1 MDLLSY
7 LQDNYSSTSI
17 HGYYNM
23 IQRYLLAMGKRA
35 DKAGYKD
42 IVSYIGLL
50 RSQGLH
56 PKSLRNN
63 LFAIKIYYSF
73 LVKAGKRN
81 DHPCR
86 YLNLK
91 DRINRQIQI
100 ESLYSKQTL
109 EDLYITWQSHTV
121 LNQYRDKVIVSLLI
135 YQALTAQ
142 EIINLKV
149 RDIELDSGKIHI
161 KATGK
166 NKGRILSLKPNQIL
180 LFMHYLQDRQKIV
193 QANNTTNITD
203 TSSPIEPGN
212 QNFLLNRYASP
223 LWVGAINRIVNQ
235 GRDVKDKLIPL
246 KIRQSVITHLL
257 KEGNDIRVVQE
268 FAGHRRAG
276 STENY
281 KQSHLDELKAVIDKL
296 HPLQ

>member
-1 MDLLSY
+1 MDLQTY
-7 LQDNYSSTSI
+7 LQDNYSHTSI
-17 HGYYNM
+17 NGYYNM
-23 IQRYLLAMGKRA
+23 IQRYLLAMGKKA

-50 RSQGLH
+50 RAQGLH

-63 LFAIKIYYSF
+63 LLIYYSY
-73 LVKAGKRN
+73 LLAIGKRN

-109 EDLYITWQSHTV
+109 DDLYTNWKSHTA
-121 LNQYRDKVIVSLLI
+121 LYLHRDKIIVSLLI

-149 RDIELDSGKIHI
+149 RDIDPDSGKIHI
-161 KATGK
+161 KATAK
-166 NKGRILSLKPNQIL
+166 NKGRILSLKSNQIL
-180 LFMHYLQDRQKIV
+180 LFMHYLQDRKKIV
-193 QANNTTNITD
+193 QANNTTYTTPIT
-203 TSSPIEPGN
+203 SPIEPGN
-212 QNFLLNRYASP
+212 AHLLLNRYAKP
-223 LWVGAINRIVNQ
+223 LWVGAVNRIINQ

-246 KIRQSVITHLL
+246 KIRQSVIAHLL
-257 KEGNDIRVVQE
+257 KEGNDTRIVQE
-268 FAGHRRAG
+268 FAGHRRTG

-281 KQSHLDELKAVIDKL
+281 KQSGLDELKAVIDKL

>member
-1 MDLLSY
+1 MTLKEY
-7 LQDNYSSTSI
+7 LQSNYSLTSI
-17 HGYYNM
+17 SGYYNM
-23 IQRYLLAMGKRA
+23 VQRYLLALGKKA

-50 RSQGLH
+50 RVQGLH

-63 LFAIKIYYSF
+63 LFAIKIYYSY
-73 LVKAGKRN
+73 LVETGKRN

-91 DRINRQIQI
+91 DMINRQIQV

-109 EDLYITWQSHTV
+109 ENLYTDWKSHTAHY
-121 LNQYRDKVIVSLLI
+121 QHRDKVIVSLLV

-142 EIINLKV
+142 EIVNLLI
-149 RDIELDSGKIHI
+149 RDIDLDNAAIHI
-161 KATGK
+161 RATGK
-166 NKGRILSLKPNQIL
+166 NKGRILSLKPNQVL

-193 QANNTTNITD
+193 QANTAG
-203 TSSPIEPGN
+203 PIKPGN
-212 QNFLLNRYASP
+212 ESFLLNKYNAP
-223 LWVGAINRIVNQ
+223 LWTGAINRIINQ
-235 GRDVKDKLIPL
+235 GRDSKDKLIPL
-246 KIRQSVITHLL
+246 KIRQSVIAHLL
-257 KEGNDIRVVQE
+257 KEGNDIRIVQE
-268 FAGHRRAG
+268 FAGHRRTG

-281 KQSHLDELKAVIDKL
+281 KQSGLDELKAVIDKL